1 LKQPL
6 LLVISEAN
14 MKTAD
19 LRKKT
24 TEELGTELLELRRAQ
39 FSLRMQLATQ
49 QLNKVDQIAK
59 IKRDIARVK
68 TVLGEKVKQA

>member
-1 LKQPL
+1 
-6 LLVISEAN
+6 

-39 FSLRMQLATQ
+39 FSLKMQLATQ
-49 QLNKVDQIAK
+49 QLNKVDQIDK

>member
-1 LKQPL
+1 MK
-6 LLVISEAN
+6 AN
-14 MKTAD
+14 MKKAD

-39 FSLRMQLATQ
+39 FSLKMQLATQ

>member
-1 LKQPL
+1 MK
-6 LLVISEAN
+6 AN
-14 MKTAD
+14 IKTAD

-39 FSLRMQLATQ
+39 FSLKMQLATQ

>member
-1 LKQPL
+1 MK
-6 LLVISEAN
+6 AN
-14 MKTAD
+14 MKTSD

-24 TEELGTELLELRRAQ
+24 TEELGTELLEFRRAQ
-39 FSLRMQLATQ
+39 FSLKMQLATT

-68 TVLGEKVKQA
+68 TVLGEKVTQA

>member
-1 LKQPL
+1 
-6 LLVISEAN
+6 

-24 TEELGTELLELRRAQ
+24 TEELGAELLDLRRAQ
-39 FSLRMQLATQ
+39 FSLKMQLATQ

-59 IKRDIARVK
+59 IKRDITRFK
-68 TVLGEKVKQA
+68 TVFGEKFKQA

>member
-1 LKQPL
+1 
-6 LLVISEAN
+6 

-24 TEELGTELLELRRAQ
+24 TEELGNELLELRRAQ
-39 FSLRMQLATQ
+39 FSLKMQLATQ

>member
-1 LKQPL
+1 
-6 LLVISEAN
+6 

-49 QLNKVDQIAK
+49 QLNKE

>member
-1 LKQPL
+1 
-6 LLVISEAN
+6 

-39 FSLRMQLATQ
+39 FSLKMQLATQ
-49 QLNKVDQIAK
+49 QLNKVCLLYTSPSP
-59 IKRDIARVK
+59 RD
-68 TVLGEKVKQA
+68 

>member
-1 LKQPL
+1 MK
-6 LLVISEAN
+6 AT

-39 FSLRMQLATQ
+39 FSLKMQLATQ

>member
-1 LKQPL
+1 
-6 LLVISEAN
+6 

-24 TEELGTELLELRRAQ
+24 TEELSTELIELRRAQ
-39 FSLRMQLATQ
+39 FSLKMQLATQ

>member
-1 LKQPL
+1 
-6 LLVISEAN
+6 
-14 MKTAD
+14 MKTVE

-24 TEELGTELLELRRAQ
+24 TEELGTELLELRRTQ
-39 FSLRMQLATQ
+39 FSLKMQLATQ

>member
-1 LKQPL
+1 MK
-6 LLVISEAN
+6 AN

-24 TEELGTELLELRRAQ
+24 TEELGSELLELRRAQ
-39 FSLRMQLATQ
+39 FSLKMQLATQ

>member
-1 LKQPL
+1 MK
-6 LLVISEAN
+6 AN

-24 TEELGTELLELRRAQ
+24 TEELGTDLLELRRAQ
-39 FSLRMQLATQ
+39 FSLKMQLATQ

>member
-1 LKQPL
+1 MK
-6 LLVISEAN
+6 AN

-39 FSLRMQLATQ
+39 FSLKMQLATQ

>member
-1 LKQPL
+1 MK
-6 LLVISEAN
+6 AN

>member
-1 LKQPL
+1 
-6 LLVISEAN
+6 

-24 TEELGTELLELRRAQ
+24 TEELGTELLELRRSQ
-39 FSLRMQLATQ
+39 FSLKMQLATQ

>member
-1 LKQPL
+1 
-6 LLVISEAN
+6 

-24 TEELGTELLELRRAQ
+24 TEELRRAQ

>member
-1 LKQPL
+1 
-6 LLVISEAN
+6 

-39 FSLRMQLATQ
+39 FSLKMQLA
-49 QLNKVDQIAK
+49 IAK

>member
-1 LKQPL
+1 MK
-6 LLVISEAN
+6 AN

-39 FSLRMQLATQ
+39 FSLKMQLATQ
-49 QLNKVDQIAK
+49 KLNKFDKIAK

>member
-1 LKQPL
+1 
-6 LLVISEAN
+6 

-24 TEELGTELLELRRAQ
+24 TEDLGTELLELRRAQ
-39 FSLRMQLATQ
+39 FSLKLQLATQ

>member
-1 LKQPL
+1 
-6 LLVISEAN
+6 

-24 TEELGTELLELRRAQ
+24 TEALGTELLELRRAQ
-39 FSLRMQLATQ
+39 FSLKMQLATQ

>member
-1 LKQPL
+1 
-6 LLVISEAN
+6 
-14 MKTAD
+14 
-19 LRKKT
+19 
-24 TEELGTELLELRRAQ
+24 
-39 FSLRMQLATQ
+39 MQLATQ

>member
-1 LKQPL
+1 
-6 LLVISEAN
+6 
-14 MKTAD
+14 
-19 LRKKT
+19 
-24 TEELGTELLELRRAQ
+24 LELRRAQ
-39 FSLRMQLATQ
+39 FSLKMQLATQ